1 MPKLVKLV
9 AKPLSQPVTEAIN
22 MSIKQSNFS
31 NNAKTAPVA
40 PLDKGKSNKY
50 ISNFRPVS
58 VLNTF
63 SKIYEQVI
71 KEQIILGTDK
81 FFSSKISAYRKL
93 CSNQHV
99 ITFLIEEW
107 QEKFNQNFLVDAV
120 LTDISKALDCIPHNL
135 LAAKL
140 AAYEFELNT
149 LTLIFMYPKNQKQSI
164 QINNT
169 HSSFGNI
176 ISGVSQG
183 SIVGPILFNLSIND
197 LFYIIEKA

>member
-1 MPKLVKLV
+1 M
-9 AKPLSQPVTEAIN
+9 
-22 MSIKQSNFS
+22 
-31 NNAKTAPVA
+31 
-40 PLDKGKSNKY
+40 
-50 ISNFRPVS
+50 
-58 VLNTF
+58 
-63 SKIYEQVI
+63 
-71 KEQIILGTDK
+71 
-81 FFSSKISAYRKL
+81 

-135 LAAKL
+135 LTAKL
-140 AAYEFELNT
+140 AAYEFELNA
-149 LTLIFMYPKNQKQSI
+149 LTLIFMYLKNQKQSI

-183 SIVGPILFNLSIND
+183 
-197 LFYIIEKA
+197 

>member
-1 MPKLVKLV
+1 MFQDGNKEIHQESSSESEYWKDCRNQFFMPKLIKLV
-9 AKPLSQPVTEAIN
+9 AKPLAQPVTEAIN

-40 PLDKGKSNKY
+40 PLEKGKSNKY
-50 ISNFRPVS
+50 ISNFRPAS
-58 VLNTF
+58 VLTTF

-81 FFSSKISAYRKL
+81 FFWSKISAYRKL

-140 AAYEFELNT
+140 AAYEFELNA
-149 LTLIFMYPKNQKQSI
+149 LTLIFMYLKNQKQSI
-164 QINNT
+164 
-169 HSSFGNI
+169 
-176 ISGVSQG
+176 
-183 SIVGPILFNLSIND
+183 
-197 LFYIIEKA
+197 